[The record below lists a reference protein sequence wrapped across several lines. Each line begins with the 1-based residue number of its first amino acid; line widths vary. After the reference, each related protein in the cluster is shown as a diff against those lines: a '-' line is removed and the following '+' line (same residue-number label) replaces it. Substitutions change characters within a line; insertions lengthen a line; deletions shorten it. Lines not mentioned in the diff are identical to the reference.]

1 MSKPI
6 GYRVG
11 YLLFLTLA
19 ITPLLLGQEF
29 RIDTELYLD
38 DSSKSSSRNMTLFS
52 DAVVYDFLMSDSPT
66 PEPIQITI
74 FNRSEKKFILIDM
87 QRKVRCELERTQLIK
102 LLEAMRK
109 EAMQNETVRFMADIQ
124 FKEDYDITS
133 EAVEARSDLIR
144 YELKGSHPSD
154 STILPA
160 YHDFLD
166 HYTMLGA
173 TDPQRFPP
181 FARMKFNQIIKKY
194 GWVPQTITFSVGTNE
209 VFQRPMKAKTEHILN
224 MNLSDR
230 DRERIELAKRCWMN
244 YQMVNLSDYRGLPEL
259 VKDES
264 ESTTKK

>member
-6 GYRVG
+6 GYSVF
-11 YLLFLTLA
+11 YFLFWTFA
-19 ITPLLLGQEF
+19 ITPFLQGQEF

-38 DSSKSSSRNMTLFS
+38 GSSKSSSRNVTTFS
-52 DAVVYDFLMSDSPT
+52 DAVIYDFVMSDSPT

-87 QRKVRCELERTQLIK
+87 QRKIRCELERAQLIK

-109 EAMQNETVRFMADIQ
+109 EAMQNETIRFMADIQ
-124 FKEDYDITS
+124 FEEDYDITS
-133 EAVEARSDLIR
+133 GIVEAESDLIR
-144 YELKGSHPSD
+144 YELQGSHPND

-194 GWVPQTITFSVGTNE
+194 GWVPRTVTFSVGTNE
-209 VFQRPMKAKTEHILN
+209 DFQRPMKAKTEHTLN

-230 DRERIELAKRCWMN
+230 DRQRIELAKRCWMN
-244 YQMVNLSDYRGLPEL
+244 YNMVSLSEYRGLPEL
-259 VKDES
+259 VNDES
-264 ESTTKK
+264 TSKD